1 MSAMPATE
9 LTCDSDIELVRALRS
24 VGVLSGLRQDDPG
37 DTPGPQ
43 RTAPA
48 SRRDTPDVRHAALT
62 PRRDTPAARSGRPRD
77 TPVAPLRL
85 TRRGRVVVALAAALL
100 VTVVSLLL
108 ARRGAGDERRSVSA
122 RGAGEPRPGDRPPGP
137 EPVVGGRERGSRPGH
152 PRRHPA
158 DHRPQFAERRH
169 CVRRPAALGPARLSP
184 RLRPNTRLIRNAL
197 SPPAAA
203 LVTTSGRDTPA
214 RRPQPHGG
222 LDFRVRPSRPLAS

>member
-24 VGVLSGLRQDDPG
+24 VGVLSGLREDDPG

-43 RTAPA
+43 QTAPA

-100 VTVVSLLL
+100 VTMVSLLL
-108 ARRGAGDERRSVSA
+108 AGVAQATNDGPSPRAA
-122 RGAGEPRPGDRPPGP
+122 RENLVQVIVRPGQSLWSVAESADPDQDTRAVIQQIIDLNSLNGDTVFAGQQLWVP
-137 EPVVGGRERGSRPGH
+137 RG
-152 PRRHPA
+152 
-158 DHRPQFAERRH
+158 
-169 CVRRPAALGPARLSP
+169 
-184 RLRPNTRLIRNAL
+184 
-197 SPPAAA
+197 
-203 LVTTSGRDTPA
+203 
-214 RRPQPHGG
+214 
-222 LDFRVRPSRPLAS
+222 